1 MYVPLTNV
9 LNSLTKL
16 SCFLSLAWN
25 ALWNSEVKNTYPTNI
40 FLCSPWTNFSVN
52 FQVCPLLVL
61 PLDRL
66 RSWCYL
72 CNTLWCLHP
81 STLVWPP
88 APPPSLKTFSGT
100 VSVLNLRSCQLSI
113 YWVIFSFISSYPLT
127 LIVRNLLGNTL
138 VIVI

>member
-1 MYVPLTNV
+1 MYVPLINV
-9 LNSLTKL
+9 LNSLTKF

-40 FLCSPWTNFSVN
+40 FLCLPWTNFSVN

-72 CNTLWCLHP
+72 CNTLWCPHP

-88 APPPSLKTFSGT
+88 APPPSLKTFFGT
-100 VSVLNLRSCQLSI
+100 VPVLNLRSCQLSI
-113 YWVIFSFISSYPLT
+113 YWVIVSFISSYPLT
-127 LIVRNLLGNTL
+127 LIVRNLLCNTL